1 MSAPLPDS
9 LPGEVDVVVVGAGG
23 AGMCAALAAAKQGLD
38 TVLVEKS
45 GYFGGSTAR
54 SGGGVWM
61 PGNDALKAA
70 GQVPGNAALKAA
82 GQVSADDMAQA
93 KLYLD
98 SIVGDEVPKV
108 RRDTYLDRGPEVLD
122 FIHAHTPVRFQWVP
136 QYADYHPEAPGGRA
150 AGRSCEPVPL
160 DARFLGAELDR
171 LHPQYTKAPAN
182 MIVTQADFRKI
193 SLGLRTWRGP
203 ATMVKVL
210 VNRVI
215 SGLLRRRM
223 YAMGNAIAIGLR
235 KGLMDARVPV
245 HYDTELADLVLEDG
259 RVTGVRVTRDG
270 EESTIRARRGVI
282 LGSGGFEKNL
292 EMREKY
298 QPHPTSVEWTTG
310 SQFNTGGGILAG
322 IAAGAETALMD
333 DAWWGPTIPLPNG
346 PWFCLAER
354 NLPGSIIVNQAGQ
367 RYMNEALPYVEA
379 VHAMYDGEATGV
391 GHVPSWMVIDQRY
404 RNRYLF
410 AGLSP
415 RQPFPGRWYKH
426 GTVKKAATIEALAAE
441 IDVPADAL
449 KATLDRFNG
458 FATSGVD
465 EDFHRGESAYDKY
478 YSDPTVKPNPSLNTI
493 DHAPFYAVKIVPG
506 DLGTKG
512 GLVTDERARVLRA
525 GRLGH
530 RRPVRRRQRLVRG
543 HGPHLRRPRRH
554 HRPGARVRLPGR
566 AGHRCTRRWREPVD
580 EQGDRLMPI
589 DPDVAIGAPVG
600 EVSFSWTS
608 SDVLLYHLAIGAGS
622 RPGDNVSPDALRWT
636 TDGAE
641 PAGAAVVRRGGADVP
656 HDRPAAAG
664 PAGLRHQPVP
674 GRARLAGDHRARAAA
689 DVRLRDRPHDAHR
702 RLGQGQ
708 GRGDLAGGRRD
719 LRRRVRSCGPPA
731 PRSSCAARAAGAATA
746 APPSR
751 SSCRTGRRTPRRR
764 TRSRPQQAL
773 LYRLCGDRNP
783 LHSDPDFAKAAGFP
797 APILHGLCS
806 YGIVLRELTTALL
819 GGDATRVGGFAVKF
833 TGVVYPGETLRVQR
847 LAGGRPDPRSGH
859 RRGRTAS
866 AGRRAGARRRRA
878 HPR

>member
-1 MSAPLPDS
+1 MSAPLPGS
-9 LPGEVDVVVVGAGG
+9 LPTEVDVVVVGAGG
-23 AGMCAALAAAKQGLD
+23 AGMCAALAAARQGLD
-38 TVLVEKS
+38 VVLVEKS
-45 GYFGGSTAR
+45 SYFGGSTAR

-61 PGNDALKAA
+61 PGN
-70 GQVPGNAALKAA
+70 AALKKA

-203 ATMVKVL
+203 ATMIKVL
-210 VNRVI
+210 FNRVI

-223 YAMGNAIAIGLR
+223 YAMGNAIVIGLR
-235 KGLMDARVPV
+235 KGLMDADVPV
-245 HYDTELADLVLEDG
+245 AYDSELTGLTLDGG

-270 EESTIRARRGVI
+270 LEETIRARRGVI

-298 QPHPTSVEWTTG
+298 QPHPISVDWTTG
-310 SQFNTGGGILAG
+310 SEFNSGGGILAG

-354 NLPGSIIVNQAGQ
+354 NLPGSIIVNQAGR

-449 KATLDRFNG
+449 RATIERFNG
-458 FATSGVD
+458 FVAGGVD

-512 GLVTDERARVLRA
+512 GLVTDERARVLRPDGSVIA
-525 GRLGH
+525 GLYAAGNASSAIMGH
-530 RRPVRRRQRLVRG
+530 TYAG
-543 HGPHLRRPRRH
+543 
-554 HRPGARVRLPGR
+554 PGATIGPALAFGYLAALDV
-566 AGHRCTRRWREPVD
+566 AASAVEPV
-580 EQGDRLMPI
+580 ETK
-589 DPDVAIGAPVG
+589 
-600 EVSFSWTS
+600 E
-608 SDVLLYHLAIGAGS
+608 
-622 RPGDNVSPDALRWT
+622 
-636 TDGAE
+636 
-641 PAGAAVVRRGGADVP
+641 
-656 HDRPAAAG
+656 
-664 PAGLRHQPVP
+664 
-674 GRARLAGDHRARAAA
+674 
-689 DVRLRDRPHDAHR
+689 
-702 RLGQGQ
+702 
-708 GRGDLAGGRRD
+708 
-719 LRRRVRSCGPPA
+719 
-731 PRSSCAARAAGAATA
+731 TA
-746 APPSR
+746 
-751 SSCRTGRRTPRRR
+751 
-764 TRSRPQQAL
+764 
-773 LYRLCGDRNP
+773 
-783 LHSDPDFAKAAGFP
+783 
-797 APILHGLCS
+797 
-806 YGIVLRELTTALL
+806 
-819 GGDATRVGGFAVKF
+819 
-833 TGVVYPGETLRVQR
+833 
-847 LAGGRPDPRSGH
+847 
-859 RRGRTAS
+859 
-866 AGRRAGARRRRA
+866 
-878 HPR
+878 